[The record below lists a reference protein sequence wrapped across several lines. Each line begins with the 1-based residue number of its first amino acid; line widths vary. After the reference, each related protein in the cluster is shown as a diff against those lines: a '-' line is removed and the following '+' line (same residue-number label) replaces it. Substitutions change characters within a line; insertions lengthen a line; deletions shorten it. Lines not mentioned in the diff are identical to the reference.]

1 MNGKLIS
8 FSGLVGALLL
18 FLSLNII
25 SNQTLTSARIDLT
38 ENDLY
43 TLSQGTK
50 NILSQ
55 LEERITLKFYFSS
68 KQLSGLPQLLNYGNR
83 VRDLLEE
90 YEVNSNG
97 KIRLVVIDPAPF
109 SEAEDEAV
117 SFGIR
122 QLPLNANGNI
132 AYLGLVGSN
141 AVDDRKVIE
150 VFSPEQE
157 DGLEYELT
165 KMIYQLSDPEKRLIG
180 VLSGL
185 SVFAPPADPRTG
197 QTQGTDWTA
206 ITLLREFHEVR
217 EISSEAEV
225 IDSEIDTLI
234 VIHPKKLSELT
245 QFAIEQFLL
254 SGGKAIFFIDPF
266 AEEDRTPP
274 NPETPGVMPQLSSN
288 LESLLASW
296 GISLDTSKVVGDP
309 STAVRV
315 NFSTSRGPQEVE
327 YLPWIQLQG
336 DSLNKEDFTT
346 NQLNSVNFGTAGSLE
361 IEEKVGL
368 DYTILIKTTRSSG
381 LLESDSIISATDP
394 SSLTERFVED
404 ELQHILA
411 LKVTGEITS
420 AFLTNESTIEKF
432 KTEAALKESS
442 NATTIIV
449 VADTDVLADRFWVR
463 FSNFGGVR
471 MPEAFG
477 NNGDFLV
484 NAVDTLSG
492 NNDLISLRSRGTYT
506 RPFKVVQEIRRKAE
520 GKFREREQELLQK
533 LKTAEENLAGLQSQD
548 ANGEFIL
555 TEEQKSEIEAF
566 REEQIQTRKDLR
578 SVQHDLQGSI
588 DKLRSTVTFL
598 NTAMVPLLLSLLVA
612 FASYRRA
619 RKSRVG

>member
-141 AVDDRKVIE
+141 TVDDRKVME
-150 VFSPEQE
+150 VLSPEQE

-165 KMIYQLSDPEKRLIG
+165 KMIYQLSEPEKRLIG

-206 ITLLREFHEVR
+206 ITLLKEFHEVR
-217 EISSEAEV
+217 EISSEAKV
-225 IDSEIDTLI
+225 IDSEIDTLV

-254 SGGKAIFFIDPF
+254 SGGKAIFFIDPL
-266 AEEDRTPP
+266 AEEDRTPS

-315 NFSTSRGPQEVE
+315 NFSTSRGGQEVE

-336 DSLNKEDFTT
+336 DSLNKADFTT

-361 IEEKVGL
+361 IKEKIGL
-368 DYTILIKTTRSSG
+368 NYTILIKATKSSG

-442 NATTIIV
+442 NETTIIV

-463 FSNFGGVR
+463 FSNFSGIR

>member
-141 AVDDRKVIE
+141 TVDDRKVME
-150 VFSPEQE
+150 VLSPEQE

-165 KMIYQLSDPEKRLIG
+165 KMIYQLSEPEKRLIG

-206 ITLLREFHEVR
+206 ITLLKEFHEVR
-217 EISSEAEV
+217 EISSEAKV
-225 IDSEIDTLI
+225 IDSEIDTLV

-254 SGGKAIFFIDPF
+254 SGGKAIFFIDPL
-266 AEEDRTPP
+266 AEEDRTPS

-315 NFSTSRGPQEVE
+315 NFSTSRGGQEVE

-336 DSLNKEDFTT
+336 DSLNKADFTT

-361 IEEKVGL
+361 IKEKIGL
-368 DYTILIKTTRSSG
+368 NYTILIKATKSSG

-442 NATTIIV
+442 NETTIIV

-463 FSNFGGVR
+463 FSNFSGIR

-578 SVQHDLQGSI
+578 SVQHDLQSSI

>member
-141 AVDDRKVIE
+141 TVDDRKVME
-150 VFSPEQE
+150 VLSPEQE

-165 KMIYQLSDPEKRLIG
+165 KMIYQLSEPEKRVIG

-206 ITLLREFHEVR
+206 ITLLKEFHEVR
-217 EISSEAEV
+217 EISSEAKV
-225 IDSEIDTLI
+225 IDSEIDTLV

-254 SGGKAIFFIDPF
+254 SGGKAIFFIDPL
-266 AEEDRTPP
+266 AEEDRTPS

-315 NFSTSRGPQEVE
+315 NFSTSRGGQEVE

-336 DSLNKEDFTT
+336 DSLNKADFTT

-361 IEEKVGL
+361 IKEKIGL
-368 DYTILIKTTRSSG
+368 NYTILIKATKSSG

-442 NATTIIV
+442 NETTIIV

-463 FSNFGGVR
+463 FSNFSGIR

-578 SVQHDLQGSI
+578 SVQHDLQSSI

>member
-90 YEVNSNG
+90 YEANSNG

-141 AVDDRKVIE
+141 AVDDRKVME
-150 VFSPEQE
+150 VLSPEQE

-206 ITLLREFHEVR
+206 ITLLKEFHEVR
-217 EISSEAEV
+217 EISSEAKV
-225 IDSEIDTLI
+225 IDSEIDTLV

-254 SGGKAIFFIDPF
+254 SGGKAIFFIDPL

-315 NFSTSRGPQEVE
+315 NFSTSRGAQEVE

-361 IEEKVGL
+361 IKEKIGL
-368 DYTILIKTTRSSG
+368 NYTILIKATKSSG

-442 NATTIIV
+442 NETTIIV

-463 FSNFGGVR
+463 FSNFSGIR

-578 SVQHDLQGSI
+578 SVQHDLQSSI

>member
-141 AVDDRKVIE
+141 TVDDRKVME
-150 VFSPEQE
+150 VLSPEQE

-165 KMIYQLSDPEKRLIG
+165 KMIYQLSEPEKRLIG

-206 ITLLREFHEVR
+206 ITLLKEFSEGKIH
-217 EISSEAEV
+217 ISM
-225 IDSEIDTLI
+225 
-234 VIHPKKLSELT
+234 
-245 QFAIEQFLL
+245 FLHL
-254 SGGKAIFFIDPF
+254 
-266 AEEDRTPP
+266 R
-274 NPETPGVMPQLSSN
+274 QLSK
-288 LESLLASW
+288 LL
-296 GISLDTSKVVGDP
+296 GD
-309 STAVRV
+309 
-315 NFSTSRGPQEVE
+315 
-327 YLPWIQLQG
+327 
-336 DSLNKEDFTT
+336 
-346 NQLNSVNFGTAGSLE
+346 
-361 IEEKVGL
+361 
-368 DYTILIKTTRSSG
+368 
-381 LLESDSIISATDP
+381 
-394 SSLTERFVED
+394 
-404 ELQHILA
+404 
-411 LKVTGEITS
+411 
-420 AFLTNESTIEKF
+420 
-432 KTEAALKESS
+432 
-442 NATTIIV
+442 
-449 VADTDVLADRFWVR
+449 
-463 FSNFGGVR
+463 
-471 MPEAFG
+471 
-477 NNGDFLV
+477 
-484 NAVDTLSG
+484 
-492 NNDLISLRSRGTYT
+492 
-506 RPFKVVQEIRRKAE
+506 QEIYWRL
-520 GKFREREQELLQK
+520 LLQR
-533 LKTAEENLAGLQSQD
+533 LPGQ
-548 ANGEFIL
+548 
-555 TEEQKSEIEAF
+555 
-566 REEQIQTRKDLR
+566 
-578 SVQHDLQGSI
+578 
-588 DKLRSTVTFL
+588 
-598 NTAMVPLLLSLLVA
+598 
-612 FASYRRA
+612 
-619 RKSRVG
+619 

>member
-1 MNGKLIS
+1 
-8 FSGLVGALLL
+8 
-18 FLSLNII
+18 
-25 SNQTLTSARIDLT
+25 
-38 ENDLY
+38 
-43 TLSQGTK
+43 
-50 NILSQ
+50 
-55 LEERITLKFYFSS
+55 
-68 KQLSGLPQLLNYGNR
+68 
-83 VRDLLEE
+83 
-90 YEVNSNG
+90 
-97 KIRLVVIDPAPF
+97 LVVINPAPF

-141 AVDDRKVIE
+141 AVDDRKVME
-150 VFSPEQE
+150 VLSPEQE

-197 QTQGTDWTA
+197 QTKGTDWTA

-254 SGGKAIFFIDPF
+254 SGGKAIFFIDPL

-315 NFSTSRGPQEVE
+315 NFSTSRGAQEVE

-361 IEEKVGL
+361 IKEKVGL
-368 DYTILIKTTRSSG
+368 NYTTLVKATKSSG

-411 LKVTGEITS
+411 LKVTGKITS
-420 AFLTNESTIEKF
+420 AFLTNESTIEKSE
-432 KTEAALKESS
+432 TEAALKESS

-492 NNDLISLRSRGTYT
+492 NNDLVSLRSRGTYT
-506 RPFKVVQEIRRKAE
+506 RPFKVVQEIRREAE

-533 LKTAEENLAGLQSQD
+533 LETAEENLARLQSQD

-566 REEQIQTRKDLR
+566 REEQIKTRKDLR
-578 SVQHDLQGSI
+578 SVQHDLQSSI

-619 RKSRVG
+619 RKSRIS

>member
-8 FSGLVGALLL
+8 LSGLIGALLL
-18 FLSLNII
+18 FLSVNII

-38 ENDLY
+38 ENNLY
-43 TLSQGTK
+43 TLSLGTK

-55 LEERITLKFYFSS
+55 LEEPVTLKLYFSS

-90 YEVNSNG
+90 YEANSDG
-97 KIRLVVIDPAPF
+97 KIRFIVINPAPF

-141 AVDDRKVIE
+141 TVDDRKVME
-150 VFSPEQE
+150 VLSPEQE

-165 KMIYQLSDPEKRLIG
+165 KMIYQLSNPEKRLIG

-197 QTQGTDWTA
+197 QAQGADWTA
-206 ITLLREFHEVR
+206 ITLLKEFHEVR
-217 EISSEAEV
+217 EISSEAEA
-225 IDSEIDTLI
+225 IDSQIDTLV
-234 VIHPKKLSELT
+234 VIHPKDLSELT

-254 SGGKAIFFIDPF
+254 AGGKAVFFIDPL

-288 LESLLASW
+288 AENLLASW
-296 GISLDTSKVVGDP
+296 GISLDTTKVVGDP

-315 NFSTSRGPQEVE
+315 NFNTSRGPQEVE

-336 DSLNKEDFTT
+336 DSLNRDDFTT
-346 NQLNSVNFGTAGSLE
+346 NQLNSVNFGTAGSLKVK
-361 IEEKVGL
+361 EKDGL
-368 DYTILIKTTRSSG
+368 QYTTLIKASKGSG
-381 LLESDSIISATDP
+381 LIDSDAIISATDP
-394 SSLTERFVED
+394 SSLAEQFVED
-404 ELQHILA
+404 QFQHILA

-420 AFLTNESTIEKF
+420 AFLTNESAVEKT
-432 KTEAALKESS
+432 KTAAALKKSS
-442 NATTIIV
+442 TETTIIV
-449 VADTDVLADRFWVR
+449 IADTDVLADRFWVR
-463 FSNFGGVR
+463 YGNFSGVR

-477 NNGDFLV
+477 NNGDFLI
-484 NAVDTLSG
+484 NAIDTLSG

-506 RPFKVVQEIRRKAE
+506 RPFKVVQKIQREAE
-520 GKFREREQELLQK
+520 GEFREREQELLQK
-533 LKTAEENLAGLQSQD
+533 LQTAEENLARLQSQD
-548 ANGEFIL
+548 TDGEFIL

-566 REEQIQTRKDLR
+566 REEQIKTRKDLR

-588 DKLRSTVTFL
+588 DKLHSTLTFL
-598 NTAMVPLLLSLLVA
+598 NTAMVPILLSLLVA
-612 FASYRRA
+612 FASYRRT
-619 RKSRVG
+619 RKRGIS